1 MTPPG
6 IPRDASL
13 SIKISLAGDSGVGK
27 TSLVRRF
34 VSDTFDDGYIS
45 TLGAKVSSI
54 RFSIPDPRRQGD
66 TLEVSAAI
74 WDIMGSGRL
83 REVLRD
89 AYFHGAQGLLLVA
102 DATRPETIMGLPKWA
117 DAVTSIAGRVPTVVL
132 LNKSDVA
139 DEIQVR
145 SNRLET
151 VGTPYGWKS
160 MTSSAKT
167 GENVPAAFELVTRLY
182 VDTLRGAVSH
192 AVPTD

>member
-1 MTPPG
+1 
-6 IPRDASL
+6 
-13 SIKISLAGDSGVGK
+13 
-27 TSLVRRF
+27 
-34 VSDTFDDGYIS
+34 
-45 TLGAKVSSI
+45 
-54 RFSIPDPRRQGD
+54 
-66 TLEVSAAI
+66 
-74 WDIMGSGRL
+74 
-83 REVLRD
+83 
-89 AYFHGAQGLLLVA
+89 
-102 DATRPETIMGLPKWA
+102 
-117 DAVTSIAGRVPTVVL
+117 L

>member
-1 MTPPG
+1 MTPDG
-6 IPRDASL
+6 APRDATL

-34 VSDTFDDGYIS
+34 VSGTFDDGYIS

-54 RFSIPDPRRQGD
+54 RFSIPDPRRQGES
-66 TLEVSAAI
+66 LEVSAAI

-117 DAVTSIAGRVPTVVL
+117 EAVTSIAGRVPTVVL

-139 DEIQVR
+139 EEIPVS
-145 SNRLET
+145 SNRLEAL
-151 VGTPYGWKS
+151 GTPYGWKS
-160 MTSSAKT
+160 MTASAKT

-182 VDTLRGAVSH
+182 VDTLRGAISR
-192 AVPTD
+192 AAPMD